1 MKVINGFCI
10 LLILTLMACSTQ
22 APQQSYNEGIN
33 VVPKPNHLIEQ
44 EGEFALSSSTQWVA
58 TSEEASAIVHFINSK
73 VKQSTGFDL
82 TVASEAPDKNYMAVE
97 LDESLPLNEEGYSLS
112 VSPEKVQ
119 LKAKTPQGLFYGM
132 QTLLQLLPAEIES
145 STPVKHISWT
155 MPAVEIQDEP
165 RFTWRGMHLDVCRHF
180 VPVEDIKK
188 HLDMLAMFKMNTFHW
203 HLTEDQAWRIEIKK
217 YPKLVEVGATRTEGE
232 GFEHSG
238 HYTQDE
244 VKEIVAYAA
253 ERFITVVPEIEL
265 PGHAL
270 AALAA
275 YPEYSCTGGPFEV
288 RKVWGV
294 EPDVYCAG
302 KEATFHFLED
312 VIDEVVP
319 LFPSVYFHIGGD
331 ECPKERWKECP
342 DCQKR
347 MKQEGLA
354 DEHELQSYFVKRIE
368 KVLIAHGKKMIGWDE
383 ILEGGLAES
392 AAVMSW
398 RGEKGG
404 IEAASQ
410 GHDVVMTPGN
420 WCYLDHY
427 QGDYRVEPV
436 AIGGYT
442 TLEESY
448 NYEPVPAEL
457 SEEKAKHVLGTQGNV
472 WTEYMYTPELV
483 EYRVYPRLIALAEVN
498 WTHQKNKDYD
508 GFAKRINNQLV
519 RMDQHGINYH
529 IPMPEGPVNKVV
541 FTDNTKL
548 EFSNTRN
555 YPMVYTTDGSEPS
568 AFSNEYKQ
576 PLIFAENKT
585 INIATLL
592 PSGKMSKVRTITI
605 EKTTVQAAADVETSK
620 TGLEEQ
626 YTEGT
631 FIKVAELEQVTDWQ
645 TRDGFIENKGPKYR
659 KSDYNAPSAHV
670 FTGYLTIEEDGIYE
684 FQTNLDQLFIG
695 EELLINNDG
704 EVKRFSRNN
713 STIALAKGKHP
724 VKLVYL
730 NNIIGGWPQAWN
742 GPKVQYRLLGDEKFK
757 VVDNSQYSY

>member
-22 APQQSYNEGIN
+22 STHQSYNDGIN
-33 VVPKPNHLIEQ
+33 VVPLPNQLVEQ
-44 EGEFALSSSTQWVA
+44 EGEFVLNSSSQWVV
-58 TSEEASAIVHFINSK
+58 TGEEASAIVNFINSK

-82 TVASEAPDKNYMAVE
+82 TIANEAPDNNYIAVE
-97 LDESLPLNEEGYSLS
+97 LDESLPINEEGYSLS
-112 VSPEKVQ
+112 VSTEKVQ
-119 LKAKTPQGLFYGM
+119 LKAKTAQGVFYAL

-145 STPVKHISWT
+145 PTLVKHVEWAI
-155 MPAVEIQDEP
+155 PAVEITDEP

-232 GFEHSG
+232 GFEHAG
-238 HYTQDE
+238 FYTQEE
-244 VKEIVAYAA
+244 VKEIVTYAA

-312 VIDEVVP
+312 VIDEVVA

-331 ECPKERWKECP
+331 ECPKERWKECT

-448 NYEPVPAEL
+448 SYEPVPAEL
-457 SEEKAKHVLGTQGNV
+457 PEEKAKHVLGTQGNV

-498 WTHQKNKDYD
+498 WANKENKDYD
-508 GFAKRINNQLV
+508 GFATRINNQLV

-529 IPMPEGPVNKVV
+529 IPLPEGPVNKVV

-555 YPMVYTTDGSEPS
+555 YPMVYTTDGSEPL
-568 AFSNEYKQ
+568 AYSNEYKQ

-605 EKTTVQAAADVETSK
+605 EKTTMKPAVDVETGK
-620 TGLEEQ
+620 VGLAEQ

-631 FIKVAELEQVTDWQ
+631 FIKVAELDKVTDWQ

-659 KSDYNAPSAHV
+659 KSDYNDPSAHIY
-670 FTGYLTIEEDGIYE
+670 TGYLMIEEEGIYE
-684 FQTNLDQLFIG
+684 FQTNLDQFFIA

-742 GPKVQYRLLGDEKFK
+742 GPKVQYRLLGDEEFK
-757 VVDNSQYSY
+757 VIDNTQYSY